1 VPKKSKKDLA
11 LVYGPADE
19 GEGFK
24 ILRKRAQNDQVETG
38 VIRPLKEGRAIH
50 GEVIKMQARP
60 ESPFVFDVETDA
72 ELSSAPADDAR
83 GGPAQVANEK
93 YRRGWDGIFGRGRAH
108 STPN

>member
-1 VPKKSKKDLA
+1 VPKKRKKDLA

-24 ILRKRAQNDQVETG
+24 ILRKRAQNDEVEAG

-50 GEVIKMQARP
+50 GEVIKLQARP
-60 ESPFVFDVETDA
+60 ETPFVFEVETDA
-72 ELSSAPADDAR
+72 ELSSPATDDAR
-83 GGPAQVANEK
+83 GRPAQVANDK
-93 YRRGWDGIFGRGRAH
+93 YRRGWDGIFGRGRTH